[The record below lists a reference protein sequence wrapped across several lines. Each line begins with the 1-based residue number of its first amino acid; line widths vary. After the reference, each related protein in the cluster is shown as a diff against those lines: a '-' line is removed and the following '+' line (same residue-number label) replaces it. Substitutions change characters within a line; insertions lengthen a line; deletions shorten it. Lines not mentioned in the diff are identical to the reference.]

1 MTADTARKIHNV
13 TTKGDPLGFGAKGL
27 NAIDVG
33 GNMLIKQD
41 IQSKEQQDALSAQ
54 QATDAAAA
62 GNMDTRNAATRKA
75 SLQYAA
81 DSAGATRTGS
91 DADTVSGTSVMTK
104 KKAAARDL
112 GVV

>member
-1 MTADTARKIHNV
+1 MTADTARKIQG
-13 TTKGDPLGFGAKGL
+13 TAAKTLDPLTSKV
-27 NAIDVG
+27 IQQTDVG

-41 IQSKEQQDALSAQ
+41 EKSKSEQDALTAQ
-54 QATDAAAA
+54 QAQDAAAS

-112 GVV
+112 GVA